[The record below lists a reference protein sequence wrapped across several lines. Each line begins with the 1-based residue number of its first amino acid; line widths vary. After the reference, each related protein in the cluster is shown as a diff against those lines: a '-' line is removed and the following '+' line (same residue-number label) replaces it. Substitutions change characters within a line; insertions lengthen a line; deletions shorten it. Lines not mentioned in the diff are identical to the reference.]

1 MAKKRSNKRL
11 NIQKPF
17 KRIIKIFCDGITE
30 RQYIDSI
37 KPDLQNENIDWV
49 IEPLMG
55 LADRFEDVFDKIQS
69 LLESRELHRYILIF
83 YIKDMDNIHAQ
94 NQFQAYKRAKEKCLK
109 SKNASGRV
117 FIIETRPC
125 FEFWLL
131 LHYKYLNGHFERC
144 EPVENDLKA
153 CLPNFMK
160 KSPTPKLLY
169 GELRDKHH
177 IAICNAERTT
187 SDPSYP
193 HSDQSYSEMH
203 IFFNELNKKLPNF
216 DLT

>member
-1 MAKKRSNKRL
+1 MPKKRSKKRL
-11 NIQKPF
+11 NRQKPF
-17 KRIIKIFCDGITE
+17 KRVIKIFCDGITE
-30 RQYIDSI
+30 RQYMDSI
-37 KPDLQNENIDWV
+37 KPDLQNENIDWA
-49 IEPLMG
+49 IEPQMG

-69 LLESRELHRYILIF
+69 LLKSKAHQYILIF

-94 NQFQAYKRAKEKCLK
+94 NQFQAYKRAKEKCL
-109 SKNASGRV
+109 STQNASGRV
-117 FIIETRPC
+117 FIIESRPC

-131 LHYKYLNGHFERC
+131 LHYKYLNRYFERC
-144 EPVENDLKA
+144 EPVINDLKTH
-153 CLPNFMK
+153 LPNFKK
-160 KSPTPKLLY
+160 KSPTPKQLY

-177 IAICNAERTT
+177 TAICNAKRTT

-203 IFFNELNKKLPNF
+203 VLFSELSKKLPNL